1 MAQAPSRVDDSE
13 GAQAEARQRKVA
25 WEPLTPRGVAAFS
38 KATFGRLLLVELV
51 IALLAAG
58 VVVWCL
64 ATAWVPTVR
73 EAIHQ
78 LPEQGAIRNGELTS
92 PRTSREP
99 LASGRNLTFVV
110 AADGRADWVA
120 SGGLRIEFHQR
131 YLRVCSLLGC
141 AVVDYPRD
149 WRVEFNR
156 LELEPWW
163 GAWEPVLLG
172 ITAVV
177 VVLGLLMGWGLRAS
191 VFCWI
196 VRLIAFFNDRDLN
209 VAGSWRLAA
218 ATAMPGAL
226 LLTAGI
232 LLHGL
237 GAFDLIHLLILA
249 VVHLVLGWVYLIVC
263 PLSLPRLP
271 AARGRLAN
279 PFAGPRP
286 ESKA

>member
-38 KATFGRLLLVELV
+38 KATFGRLLLVEMV

-64 ATAWVPTVR
+64 ATAWFPTVR

-78 LPEQGAIRNGELTS
+78 LPEQGAIRSGELTS
-92 PRTSREP
+92 PRASMEP
-99 LASGRNLTFVV
+99 LASGSYLTFVV
-110 AADGRADWVA
+110 AADDRADWVA
-120 SGGLRIEFHQR
+120 SRGLRIEFHKHN
-131 YLRVCSLLGC
+131 LRVCSLFGC
-141 AVVDYPRD
+141 AVVNYPKD

-156 LELEPWW
+156 RELEPWW
-163 GAWEPVLLG
+163 GAWEPILLG

-177 VVLGLLMGWGLRAS
+177 VVLGWLVGWGLRAS
-191 VFCWI
+191 VFCCV
-196 VRLIAFFNDRDLN
+196 VRLIAFCKDRDLN
-209 VAGSWRLAA
+209 LAGSWRLAA

-232 LLHGL
+232 LLYGF
-237 GAFDLIHLLILA
+237 GALDLIHLLILA
-249 VVHLVLGWVYLIVC
+249 VLRLVLGWVYLILC

-271 AARGRLAN
+271 AARGRSAN
-279 PFAGPRP
+279 PFAGPP
-286 ESKA
+286 P